1 MAAQGPHP
9 SQALCASSLG
19 GFQKGSDVKTRDVNP
34 CEKPLARDDE
44 RHMMNIPFQA
54 GELHCKHMEE
64 GKPGRF
70 EFLGSF
76 LQKYAALGHAG
87 AAMSNSEPLWPGALP
102 QQCRSPW
109 SHQGLGPALFFL
121 LHGIRLS
128 LLPRLQKWGLSNR
141 SHLMSGASHC
151 PLRSPGPKQPWC
163 SPKDLILSP
172 SSLVLVPHR
181 HQNNHG
187 WICPE
192 SPWGP
197 KIPISQ
203 SQMFLAAFPAG
214 CAMPRAPW

>member
-44 RHMMNIPFQA
+44 RHMMNIPLQA

-64 GKPGRF
+64 GKSGRF

-87 AAMSNSEPLWPGALP
+87 AAVSNSEPLWPGALP

-109 SHQGLGPALFFL
+109 SHQGCGTSSVLPSAWDQALPSPKAAEMGIIQQVPLDVWSQPLSPEEPWPQTTLVFSKGPYPEPVLT
-121 LHGIRLS
+121 
-128 LLPRLQKWGLSNR
+128 
-141 SHLMSGASHC
+141 GAG
-151 PLRSPGPKQPWC
+151 PSPSPKQPRM
-163 SPKDLILSP
+163 DLS
-172 SSLVLVPHR
+172 
-181 HQNNHG
+181 
-187 WICPE
+187 
-192 SPWGP
+192 
-197 KIPISQ
+197 
-203 SQMFLAAFPAG
+203 
-214 CAMPRAPW
+214 